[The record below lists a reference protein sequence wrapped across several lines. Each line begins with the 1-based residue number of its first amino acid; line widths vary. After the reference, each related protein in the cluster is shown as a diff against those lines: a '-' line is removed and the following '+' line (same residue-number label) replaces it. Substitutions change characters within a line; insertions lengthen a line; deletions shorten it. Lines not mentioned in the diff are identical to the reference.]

1 MAYKVYVKKLSSY
14 EKKRKQAR
22 HDRRQAKRL
31 ASTEMPELTKAQID
45 EMLHA
50 CLERMHTRIQEVVK
64 ADYPELLSLIGS
76 DISITMCKFAETGS
90 QEALKTVLGRCEA
103 ELEEF
108 GSIVMLGI
116 VTGALKGTTE

>member
-22 HDRRQAKRL
+22 HERQQAKRL
-31 ASTEMPELTKAQID
+31 FSTEMPELTKAQID

-50 CLERMHTRIQEVVK
+50 CLERMHARMQEVVK
-64 ADYPELLSLIGS
+64 ADYLELLPLMGS
-76 DISITMCKFAETGS
+76 DISITMCNFAETGS
-90 QEALKTVLGRCEA
+90 PETLRTVLGRCEA

-108 GSIVMLGI
+108 GSIAMLGM